1 MLELLIYSQFCKLQ
15 AHFELEQFDSD
26 QVCLFNQVEETR
38 LGGGQSVDPPRKV
51 TMGGKLIP
59 SIQFH
64 QLNLSDDF
72 RLNFR
77 PSVMKGHL

>member
-38 LGGGQSVDPPRKV
+38 LGRGEIDGEETDLSETDLLAQSE
-51 TMGGKLIP
+51 
-59 SIQFH
+59 
-64 QLNLSDDF
+64 
-72 RLNFR
+72 
-77 PSVMKGHL
+77 